1 MIAIPELL
9 ATWSYPTEV
18 RFGIGRIAEICD
30 ACSALNIKRPL
41 VVTDVGLADSN
52 IIKELMELIEESNLE
67 VGLFSKVRGNP
78 VGANIEEG
86 TTAFR
91 SGSHDGVIAIGGGS
105 AMDAGKVI
113 AMYQGQ
119 ECKLFDLHVRVEG
132 GP

>member
-1 MIAIPELL
+1 MQ
-9 ATWSYPTEV
+9 
-18 RFGIGRIAEICD
+18 
-30 ACSALNIKRPL
+30 
-41 VVTDVGLADSN
+41 
-52 IIKELMELIEESNLE
+52 
-67 VGLFSKVRGNP
+67 GNP

-119 ECKLFDLHVRVEG
+119 ESKLFRSACEG
-132 GP
+132 RGWAQNK